1 MPDSTRVISE
11 RPSLALPLNL
21 SGQKNFSPYLFIVP
35 ALLVYGGFFFYPLIK
50 LVELGLYKWDGI
62 LERRFVGLRH
72 YQKLLG
78 DERFWEALSHNFSW
92 MIAAIIIPVLFGLI
106 LAILLSRSSMYGSIF
121 FRTIFF
127 MPQVLS
133 SVTVSLIWSWIY
145 NPSYGAINVFLRAI
159 GFEHLAQGWLGDS
172 DLVLLSLFIAWS
184 WVHYGFTMIIFIAA
198 IDAVDEVLFDAAKV
212 DGANWWQQ
220 FRHVLLPS
228 IRGSLT
234 TIILVTAISSFQ
246 VFDMVYVLTRGGPGD
261 ASMVVPVYML
271 ESAFT
276 LRKVGYGATV
286 AIAMGLVIV
295 GFSVLFLVLRGVY
308 KDTE

>member
-21 SGQKNFSPYLFIVP
+21 SGQRNFSPYLFIVP

-50 LVELGLYKWDGI
+50 LVELSLYKWDGI

-92 MIAAIIIPVLFGLI
+92 MIAAIIIPVLFGLL

-145 NPSYGAINVFLRAI
+145 SPSYGAINVFLRAI

-276 LRKVGYGATV
+276 LRRVGYGATV

-308 KDTE
+308 KDSE

>member
-1 MPDSTRVISE
+1 M
-11 RPSLALPLNL
+11 
-21 SGQKNFSPYLFIVP
+21 
-35 ALLVYGGFFFYPLIK
+35 VYAGFFVYPLIK
-50 LVELGLYKWDGI
+50 LVELSLYKWDGI

-78 DERFWEALSHNFSW
+78 DDRFWDALSHNFSW
-92 MIAAIIIPVLFGLI
+92 MIAAVIIPVLFGLF
-106 LAILLSRSSMYGSIF
+106 LAILLSRSSMYGRIL

-133 SVTVSLIWSWIY
+133 SVTVSLIWQWIY
-145 NPSYGAINVFLRAI
+145 NPTYGAINVFLKAI
-159 GFEHLAQGWLGDS
+159 GLEHLAQGWLGDS
-172 DLVLLSLFIAWS
+172 DLVLPALFIAWS

-198 IDAVDEVLFDAAKV
+198 IDAVDEALFDAAKV
-212 DGANWWQQ
+212 DGANWQQQ

-228 IRGSLT
+228 IRGALT

-261 ASMVVPVYML
+261 ASLVVPVYML

-308 KDTE
+308 RDDE

>member
-1 MPDSTRVISE
+1 MANSNQASSAR
-11 RPSLALPLNL
+11 SLFPFTAKLAW
-21 SGQKNFSPYLFIVP
+21 QKNVSPYFFIVP
-35 ALLVYGGFFFYPLIK
+35 ALLVYVAFFIFPLVK
-50 LVELGLYKWDGI
+50 LIELSLYKWDGI
-62 LERRFVGLRH
+62 LPRKYYGLRH
-72 YQKLLG
+72 YQRLLV

-92 MIAAIIIPVLFGLI
+92 MIAAIIIPVIFGLM
-106 LAILLSRSSMYGSIF
+106 LAILLSRSSMYGSIL

-127 MPQVLS
+127 MPQVFS
-133 SVTVSLIWSWIY
+133 SVTVALIWQWIY
-145 NPSYGAINVFLRAI
+145 NPSYGAINVGLRAI
-159 GFEHLAQGWLGDS
+159 GLDHLAQGWLGDS
-172 DLVLLSLFIAWS
+172 DLVLPALFIAWS

-198 IDAVDEVLFDAAKV
+198 IDAVDEALFDAAKV
-212 DGANWWQQ
+212 DGANLMGQ
-220 FRHVLLPS
+220 FRHILLPS
-228 IRGSLT
+228 IRGALT

-286 AIAMGLVIV
+286 AIAMGVVIV

-308 KDTE
+308 KDAD

>member
-11 RPSLALPLNL
+11 RQTPALPLNL
-21 SGQKNFSPYLFIVP
+21 TGQKNFSPYLFIVP
-35 ALLVYGGFFFYPLIK
+35 ALLVYSGFFVYPLIK
-50 LVELGLYKWDGI
+50 LVELSLYKWDGI

-92 MIAAIIIPVLFGLI
+92 MIAAIIIPVLFGLF

-145 NPSYGAINVFLRAI
+145 NPSYGAINVFLKTI

-198 IDAVDEVLFDAAKV
+198 IDAVDEALFDAAKV

-220 FRHVLLPS
+220 FHHVLLPS

-308 KDTE
+308 KDSE

>member
-1 MPDSTRVISE
+1 MHDMSGR
-11 RPSLALPLNL
+11 LALVPPSNRP
-21 SGQKNFSPYLFIVP
+21 GHRDFSPYLFIVP
-35 ALLVYGGFFFYPLIK
+35 ALLVYAGFFFYPLIK
-50 LVELGLYKWDGI
+50 LVELSLYKWDGI
-62 LERRFVGLRH
+62 LERRFIGLRH

-92 MIAAIIIPVLFGLI
+92 MIAAVIIPVLFGLF
-106 LAILLSRSSMYGSIF
+106 LAILLSRSSMYGRIL

-133 SVTVSLIWSWIY
+133 SVTVSLIWQWIY
-145 NPSYGAINVFLRAI
+145 NPTYGAINVFVTAI
-159 GFEHLAQGWLGDS
+159 GLEHLAQGWLGDS
-172 DLVLLSLFIAWS
+172 DLALPALFIAWS

-228 IRGSLT
+228 IRGALT

-261 ASMVVPVYML
+261 ASLVVPVYML

>member
-1 MPDSTRVISE
+1 MPESKQPAGE
-11 RPSLALPLNL
+11 RTILAFMGNL
-21 SGQKNFSPYLFIVP
+21 SWQHNFSPYFFIVP
-35 ALLVYGGFFFYPLIK
+35 ALVVYVGFFIYPLAK
-50 LVELGLYKWDGI
+50 LVELSLYKWDGI
-62 LERRFVGLRH
+62 LPRKYYGLRH
-72 YQKLLG
+72 YQKLVT
-78 DERFWEALSHNFSW
+78 DERFWEALSHNFTW
-92 MIAAIIIPVLFGLI
+92 MIAAIIVPVLFGLL

-127 MPQVLS
+127 MPQVFS
-133 SVTVSLIWSWIY
+133 SVTVALIWQWIY
-145 NPSYGAINVFLRAI
+145 NPSYGAINVFLSAI
-159 GFEHLAQGWLGDS
+159 GLEGWTQGWLGDS
-172 DLVLLSLFIAWS
+172 DLVLTSLFVAWS

-220 FRHVLLPS
+220 FRHILLPS
-228 IRGSLT
+228 IRGALT

-295 GFSVLFLVLRGVY
+295 GLSVLFLVMSGVFR
-308 KDTE
+308 DAD

>member
-11 RPSLALPLNL
+11 RPSLALPLNV

-50 LVELGLYKWDGI
+50 LVELSLYKWDGI

>member
-1 MPDSTRVISE
+1 MRGQ
-11 RPSLALPLNL
+11 LALAPPPNRPAHRD
-21 SGQKNFSPYLFIVP
+21 FSPFLFIAP
-35 ALLVYGGFFFYPLIK
+35 SLLVYAGFFVYPLIK
-50 LVELGLYKWDGI
+50 LVELSLYKWDGI

-92 MIAAIIIPVLFGLI
+92 MIAAIIIPVLFGMF
-106 LAILLSRSSMYGSIF
+106 LAILLSRSSMYGRIL

-127 MPQVLS
+127 MPQILS
-133 SVTVSLIWSWIY
+133 SVTVSLIWQWIY
-145 NPSYGAINVFLRAI
+145 NPTYGAINVFLTAI
-159 GFEHLAQGWLGDS
+159 GLEHLAQGWLGDS
-172 DLVLLSLFIAWS
+172 DLVLPALFIAWS

-228 IRGSLT
+228 IRGALT

-261 ASMVVPVYML
+261 ASLVVPVYML

-308 KDTE
+308 RDNE

>member
-1 MPDSTRVISE
+1 MRG
-11 RPSLALPLNL
+11 RLALAP
-21 SGQKNFSPYLFIVP
+21 STHRHRHRDFSPFLFILP
-35 ALLVYGGFFFYPLIK
+35 ALLVYAGFFVYPLIK
-50 LVELGLYKWDGI
+50 LVELSLYKWDGI
-62 LERRFVGLRH
+62 LARRFVGLRH

-78 DERFWEALSHNFSW
+78 DDRFWDALSHNFSW
-92 MIAAIIIPVLFGLI
+92 MIAAVIIPVLFGLF
-106 LAILLSRSSMYGSIF
+106 LAILLSRSSMYGRIL

-133 SVTVSLIWSWIY
+133 SVTVSLIWQWIY
-145 NPSYGAINVFLRAI
+145 NPTYGAINVFLGAI
-159 GFEHLAQGWLGDS
+159 GLEHLAQGWLGDS
-172 DLVLLSLFIAWS
+172 DLVLPALFVAWS

-228 IRGSLT
+228 IRGALT

-261 ASMVVPVYML
+261 ASLVVPVYML

-308 KDTE
+308 KDNE

>member
-1 MPDSTRVISE
+1 MRG
-11 RPSLALPLNL
+11 RLALVRHPNRP
-21 SGQKNFSPYLFIVP
+21 GQRDFSPYLFIVP
-35 ALLVYGGFFFYPLIK
+35 ALMVYAGFFVYPLIK
-50 LVELGLYKWDGI
+50 LVELSLYKWDGI

-78 DERFWEALSHNFSW
+78 DDRFWDALSHNFSW
-92 MIAAIIIPVLFGLI
+92 MIAAVIIPVLFGLF
-106 LAILLSRSSMYGSIF
+106 LAILLSRSSMYGRIL

-133 SVTVSLIWSWIY
+133 SVTVSLIWQWIY
-145 NPSYGAINVFLRAI
+145 NPTYGAINVFLKAI
-159 GFEHLAQGWLGDS
+159 GLEHLAQGWLGDS
-172 DLVLLSLFIAWS
+172 DLVLPALFIAWS

-228 IRGSLT
+228 IRGALT

-261 ASMVVPVYML
+261 ASLVVPVYML

-308 KDTE
+308 RDDG

>member
-1 MPDSTRVISE
+1 MSE
-11 RPSLALPLNL
+11 ANLLSSDRPPLAFTTKLAW
-21 SGQKNFSPYLFIVP
+21 QKNVSPYFFIVP
-35 ALLVYGGFFFYPLIK
+35 ALLVYAAFFVYPLIK
-50 LVELGLYKWDGI
+50 LIELSLYKWDGI
-62 LERRFVGLRH
+62 LPRKFYGLRH
-72 YQKLLG
+72 YQRLLG

-92 MIAAIIIPVLFGLI
+92 MIAAIIIPVFFGLM

-127 MPQVLS
+127 MPQVFS
-133 SVTVSLIWSWIY
+133 SVTVALIWQWIY
-145 NPSYGAINVFLRAI
+145 NPSYGAINVALRGI
-159 GFEHLAQGWLGDS
+159 GLDHLTQGWLGDS
-172 DLVLLSLFIAWS
+172 DLVLPALFIAWS

-198 IDAVDEVLFDAAKV
+198 IDAVDEALFDAAKV
-212 DGANWWQQ
+212 DGANLMGQ
-220 FRHVLLPS
+220 FRHILLPS
-228 IRGSLT
+228 IRGALT

-246 VFDMVYVLTRGGPGD
+246 VFDLVYVLTRGGPGD

-286 AIAMGLVIV
+286 AIAMGVVIV

-308 KDTE
+308 KDSD

>member
-1 MPDSTRVISE
+1 MRG
-11 RPSLALPLNL
+11 RLALAPLANRCRYRD
-21 SGQKNFSPYLFIVP
+21 FSPYLFVVP
-35 ALLVYGGFFFYPLIK
+35 ALLVYAGFFVYPLIK
-50 LVELGLYKWDGI
+50 LVELSLYKWDGI

-78 DERFWEALSHNFSW
+78 DDRFWDALSHNFSW
-92 MIAAIIIPVLFGLI
+92 MIAAVIIPVLFGLF
-106 LAILLSRSSMYGSIF
+106 LAILLSRSSMYGRIL

-133 SVTVSLIWSWIY
+133 SVTVSLIWQWIY
-145 NPSYGAINVFLRAI
+145 NPTYGAINVFLTAI
-159 GFEHLAQGWLGDS
+159 GLEHLAQGWLGDS
-172 DLVLLSLFIAWS
+172 DLVLPALFIAWS

-212 DGANWWQQ
+212 DGASWWQQ

-228 IRGSLT
+228 IRGALT

-261 ASMVVPVYML
+261 ASLVVPVYML

-308 KDTE
+308 RDSE

>member
-1 MPDSTRVISE
+1 MADAKQLASE
-11 RPSLALPLNL
+11 RPMLAFTANL
-21 SGQKNFSPYLFIVP
+21 AWQKNVSPYFFIAP
-35 ALLVYGGFFFYPLIK
+35 ALLVYVGFFMFPLVK
-50 LVELGLYKWDGI
+50 LIELSLYKWDGI
-62 LERRFVGLRH
+62 LPRKYYGLRH
-72 YQKLLG
+72 YQRLLV

-92 MIAAIIIPVLFGLI
+92 MIAAIIIPVIFGLM
-106 LAILLSRSSMYGSIF
+106 LAILLSRSSMYGSVL

-127 MPQVLS
+127 MPQVFS
-133 SVTVSLIWSWIY
+133 SVTVALIWQWIY
-145 NPSYGAINVFLRAI
+145 NPSYGVINVGLRAI
-159 GFEHLAQGWLGDS
+159 GLDHLAQGWLGDS
-172 DLVLLSLFIAWS
+172 DLVLPALFIAWS

-198 IDAVDEVLFDAAKV
+198 IDAVDEALFDAAKV
-212 DGANWWQQ
+212 DGANLVAQ
-220 FRHVLLPS
+220 FRHILLPS
-228 IRGSLT
+228 IRGALT

-246 VFDMVYVLTRGGPGD
+246 VFDLVYVLTRGGPGD

-308 KDTE
+308 KDAD

>member
-1 MPDSTRVISE
+1 MCGR
-11 RPSLALPLNL
+11 LALAQPPNRR
-21 SGQKNFSPYLFIVP
+21 QYRDFSPYLFIAP
-35 ALLVYGGFFFYPLIK
+35 ALLVYAGFFVFPLFK
-50 LVELGLYKWDGI
+50 LVELSLYKWDGI

-78 DERFWEALSHNFSW
+78 DDRFWDALSHNFSW
-92 MIAAIIIPVLFGLI
+92 MIAAIIVPVLFGLF
-106 LAILLSRSSMYGSIF
+106 LAILLSRSSMNGRVL

-133 SVTVSLIWSWIY
+133 SVTVSLIWQWIY
-145 NPSYGAINVFLRAI
+145 NPTYGAINVFLGAI
-159 GFEHLAQGWLGDS
+159 GLEHLAQGWLGDS
-172 DLVLLSLFIAWS
+172 DLVLPALFIAWS

-228 IRGSLT
+228 IRSALT

-261 ASMVVPVYML
+261 ASLVVPVYML

-308 KDTE
+308 KDNE

>member
-50 LVELGLYKWDGI
+50 LVELSLYKWDGI

-308 KDTE
+308 KDSE